1 MANREFALVLHDI
14 APITWPDYRA
24 FVEEVDSMGK
34 IPMTWLVVP
43 DFHHRSNTFKDTDML
58 RLLHQRRE
66 RGDELALHGFYHC
79 DDAPAPRTP
88 RDYFMRRLYTYEG
101 EFYPLSYADALER
114 LQRGVELFRAQ
125 DWPLEG
131 FVAPA
136 WLLGEGARQA
146 LKTQGFTYTSDPGQ
160 LYFLPDYTPI
170 KAPSL
175 VWSARSRWRRG
186 MSWVVNERARRRHRQ
201 APLIRL
207 GLHPVDMRHAI
218 SRRYWLTT
226 IRRLLEEGYRPT
238 TKISW
243 LQRHCSQHDQTGTL
257 SSRMGTRL
265 ENARPAP
272 NPPLNN

>member
-1 MANREFALVLHDI
+1 MAEREFALVLHDI
-14 APITWPDYRA
+14 APTTWEDYRA
-24 FVEEVDSMGK
+24 FVEEIDSMGQ

-43 DFHHRSNTFKDTDML
+43 DFHHRSNTFEDTALLD
-58 RLLHQRRE
+58 LLHQRRA

-101 EFYPLSYADALER
+101 EFYPLGYDEAFQRLER
-114 LQRGVELFRAQ
+114 GAALFRAQ
-125 DWPLEG
+125 GWPLEG

-136 WLLGEGARQA
+136 WLLGEGARHA
-146 LKTQGFTYTSDPGQ
+146 LKTQAFIYTSDPGH
-160 LYFLPDYTPI
+160 LYLLPDYTPI

-186 MSWVVNERARRRHRQ
+186 MSWVVNERARRRHRH

-207 GLHPVDMRHAI
+207 GLHPVDMRHGL
-218 SRRYWLTT
+218 SRRYWLET
-226 IRRLLEEGYRPT
+226 IRRLLAEGYRPT

-243 LQRHCSQHDQTGTL
+243 LQRHYQRHGQAAAIPSDF
-257 SSRMGTRL
+257 
-265 ENARPAP
+265 
-272 NPPLNN
+272 